1 LKNKFSY
8 KLFLLIFLLTFIIV
22 FGEFIYALISDENS
36 DYKNIFFESIGFIIT
51 PIGFLVSII
60 PFGNELIVYLVSIIL
75 TTFLYTSLIYLIC
88 SYLKE
93 NKQNSSPINKSNN
106 I

>member
-1 LKNKFSY
+1 MKNKFSY
-8 KLFLLIFLLTFIIV
+8 KLFLFIFLLTFIIV

-51 PIGFLVSII
+51 PIGFLVPLI
-60 PFGNELIVYLVSIIL
+60 PFNNELVAYIISILL
-75 TTFLYTSLIYLIC
+75 TTFLYTSVIYIII
-88 SYLKE
+88 SFLKE
-93 NKQNSSPINKSNN
+93 NKSNSSSINKSNN